1 MSEGDLRG
9 DFLFQLPSSVYWEF
23 CRVMDG
29 LLDLD
34 WTRFA
39 SEVLKDQ
46 TEVRLADRRERRT
59 DWVMNNWGNRN
70 GRVGELIDLLES
82 LQLLRPRDIIL
93 SWMQSVN
100 PPPPPPPTIPAIP
113 PPPYEQS
120 AAQPTAESPDRK
132 PLPGPAPP
140 PVILYSENHQQ
151 PPPRP
156 PPPLP
161 PAPCS
166 TITTVICWTYEEVHA
181 GTRGFSPSLQVGEG
195 GFGVVYRA
203 TLNNMDCAV
212 KRLRQDSQM
221 DWTLLRKSFQT
232 EVENLSKFRHPN
244 IVDLLGFSEGE
255 GGLMCLIYSYMEN
268 RSLEDQLQNAL
279 VFSWPDRVSIVKGA
293 AAALQFL
300 HCPPSGQEPLIH
312 GDVKSSNILLDQHL
326 VPKLSDFGLARYVP
340 RSPSGCST
348 QTASV
353 GKTTTVRG
361 TLAYLPDEYVRR
373 GELCT
378 AVDVYSFGVVLLE
391 VLTGRR
397 ALEQDSK
404 SGERYLKDLVD
415 EVDDGPSSSTPEAW
429 RRHLDQR
436 LTAGGAAEPDG
447 YLQVVT
453 LARKSLNRQRKKR
466 PAMTEVF
473 HQLKDLCSSVRK
485 SSSSSTPQLPQ
496 PPYQSFPRPPRSL
509 DSSIT
514 AVSQQVSRLGPSE
527 QTYPPSRYSSSSS
540 FGALTP
546 PHPLHSSCLGP
557 LPLSLSLA
565 GPCETDESRGFSQYE
580 LQSQVRS
587 NGTSCRSKNQSPAS
601 SAESQFNQP
610 SVPTEDQYNYPSHPS
625 SASTGSSMPGAAAEA
640 EFSPAGS
647 LQSTSVGLSD
657 GGTSSEDLR
666 GPEES
671 DELEYLPAG
680 RS

>member
-1 MSEGDLRG
+1 MSEGEPRAY
-9 DFLFQLPSSVYWEF
+9 FLYQLPSSVHCEF

-34 WTRFA
+34 WNRFA

-46 TEVRLADRRERRT
+46 TAVRLASRRDERT
-59 DWVMNNWGNRN
+59 DWVMNNWGSRN
-70 GRVGELIDLLES
+70 GRVGELVDLLES
-82 LQLLRPRDIIL
+82 LQLFRPRDIIL
-93 SWMQSVN
+93 SWMRNLS
-100 PPPPPPPTIPAIP
+100 PPPPPPP
-113 PPPYEQS
+113 PPYESS
-120 AAQPTAESPDRK
+120 AAQSTAECPDRK

-140 PVILYSENHQQ
+140 PINLFSDNQKLPSGLPAAADVM
-151 PPPRP
+151 PPS
-156 PPPLP
+156 
-161 PAPCS
+161 PCS
-166 TITTVICWTYEEVHA
+166 AITTIICWTYEEVHA
-181 GTRGFSPSLQVGEG
+181 GTRGFSPSLRVGEG

-203 TLNNMDCAV
+203 TLSNMDCAV
-212 KRLRQDSQM
+212 KRLRQDGPM

-255 GGLMCLIYSYMEN
+255 GGLMCLIYSYMQN

-279 VFSWPDRVSIVKGA
+279 GLSWPDRVGIVEGA

-300 HCPPSGQEPLIH
+300 HRPPSRQEPLIH

-340 RSPSGCST
+340 QNAAGCST

-397 ALEQDSK
+397 ALEQD
-404 SGERYLKDLVD
+404 GRTGDRYLRDLVE
-415 EVDDGPSSSTPEAW
+415 EVDDDPNSSTPDAW

-436 LTAGGAAEPDG
+436 LTAGGAVEPEG
-447 YLQVVT
+447 YLQVAA
-453 LARKSLNRQRKKR
+453 LARKCLNRQRKKR
-466 PAMTEVF
+466 PAMAEVF
-473 HQLKDLCSSVRK
+473 CHLKDLCCVVRK
-485 SSSSSTPQLPQ
+485 NSSSSSAPRLP
-496 PPYQSFPRPPRSL
+496 YHSFPRPPRSL
-509 DSSIT
+509 DSCVN
-514 AVSQQVSRLGPSE
+514 AVSQQLSSLGLSE
-527 QTYPPSRYSSSSS
+527 QTSPPSQCYSSSSSSSSS
-540 FGALTP
+540 FGALAP
-546 PHPLHSSCLGP
+546 PRPLQSSCLGSISP
-557 LPLSLSLA
+557 SSSPCPSLA
-565 GPCETDESRGFSQYE
+565 GPCETDESRGFSQYDF
-580 LQSQVRS
+580 QFRS
-587 NGTSCRSKNQSPAS
+587 NGTSCRSQNPAG
-601 SAESQFNQP
+601 SAESQLTQP
-610 SVPTEDQYNYPSHPS
+610 SVPTEDLYNFPSPPS
-625 SASTGSSMPGAAAEA
+625 SDSGPTAAG
-640 EFSPAGS
+640 FSPARS
-647 LQSTSVGLSD
+647 LQSTTAGLSD
-657 GGTSSEDLR
+657 GGRSAADLR

-680 RS
+680 GS